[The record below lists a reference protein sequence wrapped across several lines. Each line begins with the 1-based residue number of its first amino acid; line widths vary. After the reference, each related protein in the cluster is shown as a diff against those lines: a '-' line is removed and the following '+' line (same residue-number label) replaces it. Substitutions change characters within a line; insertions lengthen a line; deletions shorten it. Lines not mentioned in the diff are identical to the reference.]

1 MLWLGSGKRPPGP
14 FFLWI
19 HLYDPHDPYD
29 PPEPYKTRFQ
39 QALYDGEI
47 AYTDS
52 VVATLIAGL
61 RARHLFDSALVA
73 LMADHGEAFGEHG
86 ENHHGILL
94 YDETVH
100 VPLLFKT
107 PAQHATKRVSVGVA
121 LVDVTPTI
129 LQAAHLP
136 VPAAMQGQSLWSFL
150 KSDHA
155 SAADAANNSDL
166 HPPVYSESDYG
177 RRSFGWSFLQAWRS
191 GKYLY
196 IEAPERE
203 LYDLSVDPLATHN
216 LAQGSKAIVQTAA
229 VQVVDFYSST
239 RAGADPGTK
248 LNLEQT
254 ENLHALGYLGT
265 DSRISDDAD
274 NSRGADPKKKIAI
287 ANLLYGALVK
297 MEREQYQE
305 AVPILEQVLK
315 EEPSTP
321 IALLHLGRAYI
332 SLKEYQ
338 KAVPPLRNLV
348 AIEPEDVFA
357 RYEFGCALVKTGNW
371 TEATPHFEAAVSQVP
386 SVAMMHFYLAFVYQR
401 TSRPDDAKKEF
412 QEALRLDPNNFP
424 ANLLLGRLLIGQ
436 QRAVEAVPY
445 LRKAAKLHPDSI
457 DAHGLL
463 SDAFRG
469 LGQEANAR
477 REFSEAERI
486 RSKGGSRLG
495 TPTADPGRDAQR
507 P

>member
-1 MLWLGSGKRPPGP
+1 M
-14 FFLWI
+14 
-19 HLYDPHDPYD
+19 
-29 PPEPYKTRFQ
+29 
-39 QALYDGEI
+39 
-47 AYTDS
+47 
-52 VVATLIAGL
+52 
-61 RARHLFDSALVA
+61 
-73 LMADHGEAFGEHG
+73 
-86 ENHHGILL
+86 
-94 YDETVH
+94 
-100 VPLLFKT
+100 
-107 PAQHATKRVSVGVA
+107 A

-177 RRSFGWSFLQAWRS
+177 RRSFGWSFAQAWRS
-191 GKYLY
+191 ESTCTSKLRSVNCTTYLL
-196 IEAPERE
+196 IRWRHIIWLRVPRPSCKLRQSRLSPSTAAQEQVPIRE
-203 LYDLSVDPLATHN
+203 L
-216 LAQGSKAIVQTAA
+216 
-229 VQVVDFYSST
+229 
-239 RAGADPGTK
+239 K

-274 NSRGADPKKKIAI
+274 NSRGADPKKIAI

-463 SDAFRG
+463 SDALRG

-477 REFSEAERI
+477 RELSEAERI